1 MNHVRVALTTL
12 VLLAFA
18 SPLARAGESA
28 RSDPAAK
35 AFLHEIYDRYPGKN
49 SKGMPLS
56 SNADIN
62 RYFAPE
68 LAGPIIADRTIAQK
82 VGDIPTLEGDPF
94 VNAQEWAVDKLDISV
109 QQQGKEKAIGT
120 VKFINRGKPQ
130 TVIVELVKMPNG
142 WRIHDITARGEKLSA
157 LFIKK

>member
-1 MNHVRVALTTL
+1 MNRIGAALTTL
-12 VLLAFA
+12 ALLAFA
-18 SPLARAGESA
+18 SPLAIAAESA
-28 RSDPAAK
+28 KSDPAAK
-35 AFLHEIYDRYPGKN
+35 AFLHDIYDRYPGKN
-49 SKGMPLS
+49 AKGTLLT

-68 LAGPIIADRTIAQK
+68 LAMPIIADRTIAQK
-82 VGDIPTLEGDPF
+82 VGDIPTLAGDPF
-94 VNAQEWAVDKLDISV
+94 INAQEWTVDKLDISV
-109 QQQGKEKAIGT
+109 QQQGKDKAIGT

-142 WRIHDITARGEKLSA
+142 WRIHDLTARGEKLSA